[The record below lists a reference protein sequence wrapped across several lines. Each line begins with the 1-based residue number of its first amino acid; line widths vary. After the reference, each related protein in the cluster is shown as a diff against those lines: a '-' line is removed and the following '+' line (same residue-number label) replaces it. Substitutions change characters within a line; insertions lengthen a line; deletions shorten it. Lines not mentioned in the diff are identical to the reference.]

1 MKSCLCPNVL
11 LVKSYREKIKS
22 KQLIFIKN
30 NMRFFWK
37 TSELYFRNIHDST
50 FYLSLLSFLKNPWK
64 LWGKNSSKSEKRS
77 FTKKIFCKR
86 KYVYFLIC
94 RDCEK
99 LYSVSCVVSI
109 LNSAIRNPNS
119 ERTALWLVTSD
130 WSTNNHVIYL
140 RIAIGQLTI
149 TWSIF
154 ALWLVNWRSR
164 DLFSHCDWPANDHVT
179 YLRIV
184 IGRQAFQHR

>member
-86 KYVYFLIC
+86 K
-94 RDCEK
+94 
-99 LYSVSCVVSI
+99 CVFFDLQRLREVVLSI
-109 LNSAIRNPNS
+109 LRCVNSQLGNQKPQFWTDRP
-119 ERTALWLVTSD
+119 VTG
-130 WSTNNHVIYL
+130 Y
-140 RIAIGQLTI
+140 Q
-149 TWSIF
+149 
-154 ALWLVNWRSR
+154 WLVN
-164 DLFSHCDWPANDHVT
+164 
-179 YLRIV
+179 
-184 IGRQAFQHR
+184 